1 MSLQIRRAIISVSD
15 KSGVEEFG
23 LILAAAGV
31 ELLSTGGTFRV
42 LQDAGIAVTEV
53 ASHTGFPEMMDG
65 RVKTLHPKIH
75 GGILGRRGTDDAVM
89 DANDITPIDL
99 LVVNLY
105 PFAETIARDDCTD
118 AMAIE
123 NIDIGGP
130 AMVRSGAKN
139 HADVLTVTS
148 PEDYERVDAAMQANQ
163 MLLSLY

>member
-1 MSLQIRRAIISVSD
+1 
-15 KSGVEEFG
+15 
-23 LILAAAGV
+23 
-31 ELLSTGGTFRV
+31 
-42 LQDAGIAVTEV
+42 
-53 ASHTGFPEMMDG
+53 
-65 RVKTLHPKIH
+65 
-75 GGILGRRGTDDAVM
+75 M
-89 DANDITPIDL
+89 DAYDITPIDL

-148 PEDYERVDAAMQANQ
+148 PEDYERVVAAMRANQ
-163 MLLSLY
+163 IDLEMRRAFAIKAFRHTAQYDATVAGYLGAQEPLPDSLTLTYSKIDDLRYGEIPTKPLGSIEAGKPMLGTIANYQQLQGSLVL